1 MEVHQAKRLINVDE
15 YHRMAEVGILTEA
28 DKVELIQGEIIKM
41 SPIGSKHAAIVDRIN
56 KLLNQHYSDNAIVR
70 IQNPVR
76 INDINEP
83 EPDIAVLKYREDYYI
98 EKHPK
103 PQDILLVIEVS
114 DTTLTYDKEIKLP
127 LYATA
132 GIPEFW
138 LINIEKSEIEVH
150 RFPATDIYKTITIHR
165 AGDSIA
171 LPSTS
176 DRLDVGTLLGL

>member
-28 DKVELIQGEIIKM
+28 DKVELIHGQILKK
-41 SPIGSKHAAIVDRIN
+41 SPVGSKQAAIVDRIN
-56 KLLNQHYSDNAIVR
+56 KLLNQHFIDNAIVR

-103 PQDILLVIEVS
+103 PQDIFLVIEVS

-150 RFPATDIYKTITIHR
+150 RSPATDNYTTITIHR

-171 LPSTS
+171 LPSAS